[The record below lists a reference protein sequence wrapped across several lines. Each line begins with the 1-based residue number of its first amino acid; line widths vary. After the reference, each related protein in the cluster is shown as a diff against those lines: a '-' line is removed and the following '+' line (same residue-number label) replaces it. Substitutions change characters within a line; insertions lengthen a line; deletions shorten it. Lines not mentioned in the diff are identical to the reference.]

1 MGHEVLDA
9 GSSSSVINLKR
20 EVRGLITNRSL
31 DVISHQS
38 ENGGS
43 DTLTV
48 SLKPYLSHE
57 LAHRPDSTHMQIDH
71 RDMPGGSSDRTCSSR
86 EYLVLRYINRSDLI
100 EADDQAHPHQ
110 KWKHLAREYKR

>member
-48 SLKPYLSHE
+48 SPKPYLPPE
-57 LAHRPDSTHMQIDH
+57 LAQGPDSTYMQMDH
-71 RDMPGGSSDRTCSSR
+71 RDMLPGSRHHARSIR

-110 KWKHLAREYKR
+110 SRKHLAHEYKR